1 VGRVLKRGLLPVV
14 LAALLASPAIAGAAT
29 TLLPGVTY
37 ERQRQLISGRMVVLH
52 VVRTPPHGGLYQLRP
67 VLSQGTVRGRATV
80 PAMQRSLSGQA
91 TTVGINGDLFNP
103 SSGTPT
109 GVFLRNGV
117 LSTPPAVERSGLAIA
132 FDGRLLVD
140 RFRFVGSWTPGANPA
155 HPLRTI
161 NNLVSSPGVGIY
173 TRNYGGRTP
182 WVPGSVEVVL
192 SGFPAAHLNGILKG
206 TVTAV
211 RRHGNTSIPRT
222 GAVLKARGFWR
233 GRLLAEAPPGTQV
246 TVRLG
251 LVGVPSDA
259 ADAIG
264 GGPLLVRNGN
274 AVRQPDEYFTL
285 AHLRQRHPRSAI
297 GQLANGRLIFVVADG
312 RSSASGGLSMWD
324 LARTMQRLGAVTA
337 MSVDGGGSSTLAFNG
352 RVLNRPSDGPPRAVA
367 NGLFLFYHG
376 IYAPRV
382 SRALITPNGDA
393 VSERTTLSAKVVRPS
408 VIDLKLLRPNR
419 TVAWRS
425 RRGSLP
431 GTFRKVVGS
440 PVMPDGVWRWVVEAT
455 ENGSGRV
462 STMTRSFNVNRT
474 LGHLRL
480 SRERL
485 TVVPRRTARVF
496 VSAVLKRQATVGVSV
511 LTRTGQVRK
520 VLYQG
525 ARGRGKHVWS
535 WDGRRT
541 AGVLVPGGTYIIR
554 IRATNTFG
562 TLTLSDTI
570 RVVRG

>member
-1 VGRVLKRGLLPVV
+1 V
-14 LAALLASPAIAGAAT
+14 LAALLVFPATAGAVT

-37 ERQRQLISGRMVVLH
+37 QRQQQLISGRPVVLH

-67 VLSQGTVRGRATV
+67 VLSHGTVKGRATV
-80 PAMQRSLSGQA
+80 PAMQRSLSRQA
-91 TTVGINGDLFNP
+91 TTVGINGDLFDWA
-103 SSGTPT
+103 SGSPT

-117 LSTPPAVERSGLAIA
+117 LSTPPAVQRSGLAIA
-132 FDGRLLVD
+132 FDGSLIVD
-140 RFRFVGSWTPGANPA
+140 RFRFLGSWTPGANPA

-161 NNLVSSPGVGIY
+161 NRLVSKPGVGIY

-182 WVPGSVEVVL
+182 WVRGSVEVVL
-192 SGFPAAHLNGILKG
+192 SGFPPALLNGNLTG

-211 RRHGNTSIPRT
+211 RRHGNTSIPRR

-233 GRLLAEAPPGTQV
+233 GRILAEAPLGTQV

-251 LVGVPSDA
+251 LAGVPSDA

-274 AVRQPDEYFTL
+274 AVRQPDEYFSL
-285 AHLRQRHPRSAI
+285 AHLVQRHPRSAI

-312 RSSASGGLSMWD
+312 RSSVSSGLTMWD

-337 MSVDGGGSSTLAFNG
+337 MSVDGGGSSTLGFDG
-352 RVLNRPSDGPPRAVA
+352 RVLNRPSDGAPRAVA
-367 NGLFLFYHG
+367 EGLFLFYHG
-376 IYAPRV
+376 IYAPRA

-393 VSERTTLSAKVVRPS
+393 VSERATLSAKVVRPS
-408 VIDLKLLRPNR
+408 VIDLKLLRPNG
-419 TVAWRS
+419 TVAWRA

-431 GTFRKVVGS
+431 GTFRKIVGS
-440 PVMPDGVWRWVVEAT
+440 SVMADGVWRWVVEAT
-455 ENGSGRV
+455 ENASGRV
-462 STMTRSFNVNRT
+462 STMTRSFKVNRT

-485 TVVPRRTARVF
+485 TVVPRGTARVF

-511 LTRTGQVRK
+511 LTRSGQVRK

-525 ARGRGKHVWS
+525 TRGRGKHVWS

-554 IRATNTFG
+554 IRATNSFG
-562 TLTLSDTI
+562 TLTLADTI
-570 RVVRG
+570 RVVHG